1 VIVIAPSVAIVPAKL
16 PANPPEE
23 VVVEPSMG
31 SEGTTPDVTVVPLV
45 TSSPSMYD
53 SLNVNASPAVV
64 ISAPMGV
71 YPTAVPD
78 ESAPRP
84 PKELP
89 DFTDIL
95 EPLTE

>member
-1 VIVIAPSVAIVPAKL
+1 
-16 PANPPEE
+16 
-23 VVVEPSMG
+23 MG
-31 SEGTTPDVTVVPLV
+31 SEGTTPDETVVPLV
-45 TSSPSMYD
+45 TSSPSIYD
-53 SLNVNASPAVV
+53 SLKVNASPAVV

-89 DFTDIL
+89 DFTDIFD
-95 EPLTE
+95 PLTEYVLPIRVAWLAAPSTVSCTEL